1 MTIDHRSADSRTALA
16 AGTSPAQ
23 GPNQRLR
30 MNASLPGCLV
40 ALLPGCLGF
49 LLPFCL
55 STMVL
60 VSPASA
66 QPGDTMVEKTEPL
79 AAKQQMIRDR
89 LKRLEDRMFQL
100 REQLLKTEPDN
111 AERLGRALER
121 AGELGLE
128 ARLDE
133 IIRLL
138 QEGSS
143 LPEASQ
149 AQAAWLEQADK
160 VLAVLLRRDSENEQ
174 RKEEI
179 DRLQE
184 YRQELR
190 DILKQQRAHRDASA
204 KAANA
209 ARLLRLLDAALKR
222 LDDLQKR
229 QTDAARDSQQ
239 KDALNDEPS
248 RVEAAGQQR
257 DIARETQQ
265 LAEDVERLAELEPE
279 EQADST
285 QQQEAREQAE
295 QGAQAL
301 QEARRAMERAGQA
314 AQQGE
319 RAQLQKD
326 QQEAEEN
333 LRRARDRLLK
343 AKEELQSQ
351 APSDGESLAEKQR
364 ATADET
370 RDLADRMQNDA
381 ESGGDSSEQ
390 SPGQESL
397 DDAERDMRGAEQD
410 LQQEQHEDANRK
422 QQEAIRKLEQ
432 AQRELEDEL
441 NQLRKEDRQETLRD
455 LESRFRDMLAGQRE
469 INEETVRLDR
479 IGVGKFQRA
488 EQLQVADLTSRQREL
503 SERAATCLHILE
515 EEGTTIV
522 FPHIVEQLSED
533 MGVVSDRLA
542 EALVGPLTQS
552 IEEEVVETLEE
563 LIQATQ
569 RMQQEN
575 EQQGGPMPSGSELA
589 PLLPTS
595 AELKLLKASQQRVN
609 TRTQVIDET
618 RNSGEESEATLA
630 RSLEAA
636 ARRQLEC
643 AEIAR
648 EMRDRR

>member
-1 MTIDHRSADSRTALA
+1 
-16 AGTSPAQ
+16 
-23 GPNQRLR
+23 
-30 MNASLPGCLV
+30 
-40 ALLPGCLGF
+40 
-49 LLPFCL
+49 
-55 STMVL
+55 
-60 VSPASA
+60 
-66 QPGDTMVEKTEPL
+66 
-79 AAKQQMIRDR
+79 
-89 LKRLEDRMFQL
+89 
-100 REQLLKTEPDN
+100 
-111 AERLGRALER
+111 
-121 AGELGLE
+121 GELGLE
-128 ARLDE
+128 AKLDE

-143 LPEASQ
+143 LPEATQ

-160 VLAVLLRRDSENEQ
+160 VLAVLLQRDSENEQ
-174 RKEEI
+174 RKEDI

-190 DILKQQRAHRDASA
+190 DILRQQRAHRDASA

-209 ARLLRLLDAALKR
+209 ARLLRQLDAALKR

-239 KDALNDEPS
+239 KDALKDESS
-248 RVEAAGQQR
+248 RAQAAGQQL

-265 LAEDVERLAELEPE
+265 LAEDVARLAELEPG
-279 EQADST
+279 EQADSA
-285 QQQEAREQAE
+285 QQQGARDQAG

-301 QEARRAMERAGQA
+301 QEARQAMERGGQA
-314 AQQGE
+314 AQKGE
-319 RAQLQKD
+319 QAQLQKD

-333 LRRARDRLLK
+333 LRRARDRLLQ
-343 AKEELQSQ
+343 AKEELQAQ
-351 APSDGESLAEKQR
+351 ASPDSESLAEKQR

-381 ESGGDSSEQ
+381 ESGGKGGEQ

-410 LQQEQHEDANRK
+410 LQQKQHEDAHRK
-422 QQEAIRKLEQ
+422 QEEAIRKLEQ

-479 IGVGKFQRA
+479 IGVEKFQRA
-488 EQLQVADLTSRQREL
+488 EQLQVADLSSRQRAL

-533 MGVVSDRLA
+533 MGVVADRLA
-542 EALVGPLTQS
+542 EVLVGPLTQS
-552 IEEEVVETLEE
+552 IEEEVLETLEE

-575 EQQGGPMPSGSELA
+575 EQQGGPMQDGSELA

-595 AELKLLKASQQRVN
+595 AELKLLRASQERVN
-609 TRTQVIDET
+609 SRTEVIDET
-618 RNSGEESEATLA
+618 RNSGEEPEATIA

-648 EMRDRR
+648 EMRDRQ